1 MWRNPPVTPMYM
13 LRVCKILHDLY
24 KINLYKMIF
33 AVFIAY
39 KNLSVKPE
47 NLQSVG
53 SEILGLR
60 IDY

>member
-1 MWRNPPVTPMYM
+1 
-13 LRVCKILHDLY
+13 
-24 KINLYKMIF
+24 MIF